1 MKMRAI
7 LFAALLAVPAAR
19 ASALPGP
26 GPLDTHFGNGGV
38 RTTATAP
45 GSGFDV
51 QNGIAIQQDGKI
63 LVGGESDM
71 GDAGGYEWR
80 ITRYTKNGDLDTRFG
95 SGGTVLT
102 NMSNVGEF
110 DERIVALALQKDGKI
125 VAAGWVENPA
135 GVQNSALARYNSN
148 GTLDTS
154 FGNGGKV
161 ITDVAAEPDLDFIN
175 QVAIDSQ
182 GRIVVAGGCRS
193 AFVGR
198 FLPNGTLDPS
208 FNAAG
213 PRPGLQLAE
222 LARTGEDY
230 SEILGMTLDA
240 SGRIVAA
247 GYSRVFDGIAFHVDS
262 AVARFRTDGTLD
274 PTFNPNGPR
283 PGVVITPVS
292 PDYDVN
298 VRVAIDNLG
307 RIVAAGD
314 AFVGVGSGFFDIT
327 VSRYLSNGTL
337 DASFGNGGVVVT
349 NVGPGDSDD
358 DAEGLEIE
366 NDGKILVGGS
376 TGNFFLF
383 DSDFMVAR
391 FLSNGSLDGSFGQ
404 GGIAITPTA
413 PGSASDEIF
422 AMDFQGGSKLVAV
435 GQCTQPAT
443 GQDVCLV
450 RYKLGGAGAAGGD
463 DDDDPGQ
470 DEQ

>member
-1 MKMRAI
+1 MKIRAI
-7 LFAALLAVPAAR
+7 LFAALLAAPAGR

-38 RTTATAP
+38 RITATAP
-45 GSGFDV
+45 GAGFDV

-71 GDAGGYEWR
+71 GDADGYEWR
-80 ITRYTKNGDLDTRFG
+80 ITRYTRNGDLDTRFG

-102 NMSNVGEF
+102 SMSTVGEF
-110 DERIVALALQKDGKI
+110 DERLAALAIQKDGKI

-135 GVQNSALARYNSN
+135 GVQNSALARYNSD
-148 GTLDTS
+148 GTLDTT

-161 ITDVAAEPDLDFIN
+161 ITDVASEPNLDFIN
-175 QVAIDSQ
+175 QVAVDSRD
-182 GRIVVAGGCRS
+182 GSWWPGVPGSV
-193 AFVGR
+193 FVGR
-198 FLPNGTLDPS
+198 FLPDGTLDPS

-213 PRPGLQLAE
+213 PRPGLDLTVLAH
-222 LARTGEDY
+222 TGETS
-230 SEILGMTLDA
+230 SEILGMTIDD
-240 SGRIVAA
+240 SDRIVAA
-247 GYSRVFDGIAFHVDS
+247 GYSTVFDGTTFHVDS

-298 VRVAIDNLG
+298 VRVAIDKQG
-307 RIVAAGD
+307 RIVAAGN
-314 AFVGVGSGFFDIT
+314 AFVGLGSGFFDIM

-349 NVGPGDSDD
+349 NVGPGDSDED
-358 DAEGLEIE
+358 VEGLEIQS
-366 NDGKILVGGS
+366 DGKILVGGS
-376 TGNFFLF
+376 TAPNFFLF

-391 FLSNGSLDGSFGQ
+391 YLPNGDLDGSFGE

-413 PGSASDEIF
+413 PGSASDEVF
-422 AMDFQGGSKLVAV
+422 AMDLQGGSKLIAA

-450 RYKLGGAGAAGGD
+450 RYKLGGDGD
-463 DDDDPGQ
+463 QGEDLESTARLDP
-470 DEQ
+470 